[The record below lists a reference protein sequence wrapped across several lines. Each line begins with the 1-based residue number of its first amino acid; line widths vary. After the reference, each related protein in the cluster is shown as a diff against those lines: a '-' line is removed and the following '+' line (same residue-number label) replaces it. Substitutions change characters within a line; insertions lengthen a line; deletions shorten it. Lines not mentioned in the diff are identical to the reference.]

1 MALRR
6 TLFAAAA
13 AVLFASCAPAADAP
27 TRTPGDDPAAG
38 AVPDTKPKTAE
49 STRTPKEG
57 AATAGDKAVKDLA
70 ERFLEGY
77 LKLEPNRATDAG
89 DHRYDARWPD
99 MSESGDEEFRRFIAV
114 MRKDLD
120 AIPEDGLSLQAK
132 VDRALM
138 KSKLEYWLFALD
150 ELRTTT
156 WDPLAYTGTVG
167 DGIDPLVSRDFAP
180 IDERMQS
187 LKGRLE
193 GIPSLVATAKKR
205 LKNPPEVHTQ
215 TAIQQ
220 NRGLIALV
228 EKGLADSFAK
238 VPAQKAGLEEAAK
251 KAAAA
256 LSDFQTF
263 LEKDLLPR
271 SKGDFRLGRARF
283 EKKLRFALDDEVDI
297 NAVRD
302 GARALLAKTQEEMA
316 ATAKELW
323 PSLMKGQSMP
333 TAKTAAEKK
342 ALVKKVLDKLAEDR
356 PDNKTIVKEAALL
369 VEQASDFVKKND
381 LVRLPEERCEVIEM
395 PEYRRGVAVAYCDA
409 SGPLEK
415 NPQTFYAISPTPSD
429 WTPKRAESFYREYN
443 RSMLANL
450 TVHEAMPGHFLQLMH
465 NNRFPSVLRAV
476 FASGPFVEGWAV
488 YTEWVMAKYGF
499 GGAKVRMMQQKMLLR
514 LAANAILD
522 HEVHAGTM
530 DEKAALALMMDEA
543 FQEEGEAVG
552 KWRRAKLTSAQLTT
566 YYYGFTEMM
575 ALRGKHEGKAG
586 FSERAYHDKVL
597 SFGSPSMRHLRAI
610 MAAE

>member
-1 MALRR
+1 M
-6 TLFAAAA
+6 
-13 AVLFASCAPAADAP
+13 
-27 TRTPGDDPAAG
+27 RTPDDNVAQDGSRSGDNA
-38 AVPDTKPKTAE
+38 KPK
-49 STRTPKEG
+49 SSGG
-57 AATAGDKAVKDLA
+57 AATAQGSAASAGDAAVKDLA

-89 DHRYDARWPD
+89 DHRHDARWPD
-99 MSESGDEEFRRFIAV
+99 MSEAGDQEFRRFIAV

-132 VDRALM
+132 IDRSLM
-138 KSKLEYWLFALD
+138 KSKLDYWLFALD
-150 ELRTTT
+150 ELRTST
-156 WDPLAYTGTVG
+156 WDPLTYTGTIG
-167 DGIDPLVSRDFAP
+167 DGIDPLVSREFAP
-180 IDERMQS
+180 VEERMKS
-187 LKGRLE
+187 LKGRLD
-193 GIPSLVATAKKR
+193 GIPAIVAAAKTR

-220 NRGLIALV
+220 NTGLIALV
-228 EKGLADSFAK
+228 EKGLADAIAK
-238 VPAQKAGLEEAAK
+238 VPAQKAELDESARR
-251 KAAAA
+251 AAAS
-256 LSDFQTF
+256 LKDFQVF

-283 EKKLRFALDDEVDI
+283 ERKLRFALDDEVNI

-302 GARALLAKTQEEMA
+302 GARALLTKTQDEMV

-323 PSLMKGQSMP
+323 PLLMKGQPMP
-333 TAKTAAEKK
+333 PAGSAAEKK
-342 ALVKKVLDKLAEDR
+342 ALIKKVLDKLAEDR
-356 PDNKTIVKEAALL
+356 PDNKTIVKEAAAL
-369 VEQASDFVKKND
+369 VTQATDFVRKND
-381 LVRLPEERCEVIEM
+381 LVRLPEEKCEVIEM

-415 NPQTFYAISPTPSD
+415 NQQTFYAISPTPSD

-465 NNRFPSVLRAV
+465 NNRFPSTLRAV

-514 LAANAILD
+514 LAVNAILD

-530 DEKAALALMMDEA
+530 DEKAGLALMMDEA

-552 KWRRAKLTSAQLTT
+552 KWRRARLTSAQLTT

-575 ALRGKHEGKAG
+575 ALRVKHEDKAG
-586 FSERAYHDKVL
+586 FNERVYHDKVL
-597 SFGSPSMRHLRAI
+597 SFGSPSMRQLRAI
-610 MAAE
+610 LAAQ

>member
-1 MALRR
+1 MR
-6 TLFAAAA
+6 TPDDNVAQDGSRSGDNAKPKSSGGAAAA
-13 AVLFASCAPAADAP
+13 QGSAAS
-27 TRTPGDDPAAG
+27 
-38 AVPDTKPKTAE
+38 
-49 STRTPKEG
+49 
-57 AATAGDKAVKDLA
+57 AGDAAVKDLA

-89 DHRYDARWPD
+89 DHRHDARWPD
-99 MSESGDEEFRRFIAV
+99 MSEAGDQEFRRFIAV

-132 VDRALM
+132 IDRSLM
-138 KSKLEYWLFALD
+138 KSKLDYWLFALD
-150 ELRTTT
+150 ELRTST
-156 WDPLAYTGTVG
+156 WDPLTYTGTIG
-167 DGIDPLVSRDFAP
+167 DGIDPLVSREFAP
-180 IDERMQS
+180 VEERMKS
-187 LKGRLE
+187 LKGRLD
-193 GIPSLVATAKKR
+193 GIPAIVAAAKTR

-220 NRGLIALV
+220 NTGLIALV
-228 EKGLADSFAK
+228 EKGLADAIAK
-238 VPAQKAGLEEAAK
+238 VPAQKAELDESARR
-251 KAAAA
+251 AAAS
-256 LSDFQTF
+256 LKDFQVF

-283 EKKLRFALDDEVDI
+283 ERKLRFALDDEVNI

-302 GARALLAKTQEEMA
+302 GARALLTKTQDEMV

-323 PSLMKGQSMP
+323 PLLMKGQPMP
-333 TAKTAAEKK
+333 PAGSAAEKK
-342 ALVKKVLDKLAEDR
+342 ALIKKVLDKLAEDR
-356 PDNKTIVKEAALL
+356 PDNKTIVKEAAAL
-369 VEQASDFVKKND
+369 VTQATDFVRKND
-381 LVRLPEERCEVIEM
+381 LVRLPEEKCEVIEM

-415 NPQTFYAISPTPSD
+415 NQQTFYAISPTPSD

-465 NNRFPSVLRAV
+465 NNRFPSTLRAV

-514 LAANAILD
+514 LAVNAILD

-530 DEKAALALMMDEA
+530 DEKAGLALMMDEA

-552 KWRRAKLTSAQLTT
+552 KWRRARLTSAQLTT

-575 ALRGKHEGKAG
+575 ALRAKHEDKAG
-586 FSERAYHDKVL
+586 FNERVYHDKVL
-597 SFGSPSMRHLRAI
+597 SFGSPSMRQLRAI
-610 MAAE
+610 LAAQ